1 MLAGMHDLLP
11 AAVSHK
17 DNVCRSYKNTMLRH
31 VAEFLT
37 AVKASLVKL
46 GVDESRLQRITQE
59 VGPHHGLP
67 RTAVCSLPIKQMF
80 VAICLL
86 QTDVVLKHMQV
97 GNKLASG
104 YTCSPSTAE
113 LSVPL
118 TFPAVLCA
126 AESLLLL
133 SMFKVPCPSSNIHV
147 HVQDIQSCYLTTTQG
162 SSHILGC

>member
-1 MLAGMHDLLP
+1 VL

-59 VGPHHGLP
+59 VGPCHGLP
-67 RTAVCSLPIKQMF
+67 RTAFYSLPIKQMF

-86 QTDVVLKHMQV
+86 PDQLCM
-97 GNKLASG
+97 L
-104 YTCSPSTAE
+104 TCCT
-113 LSVPL
+113 LML
-118 TFPAVLCA
+118 Y
-126 AESLLLL
+126 
-133 SMFKVPCPSSNIHV
+133 SNI
-147 HVQDIQSCYLTTTQG
+147 CR
-162 SSHILGC
+162 LGTSLHLY